1 MRWSLIPS
9 CSSKQLKEMKL
20 ATFNARAETVA
31 TKLMSLAAAGGCVT
45 GCVPLRLRA

>member
-1 MRWSLIPS
+1 VFVEAAQGNEAP
-9 CSSKQLKEMKL
+9 
-20 ATFNARAETVA
+20 TFNARAETVA